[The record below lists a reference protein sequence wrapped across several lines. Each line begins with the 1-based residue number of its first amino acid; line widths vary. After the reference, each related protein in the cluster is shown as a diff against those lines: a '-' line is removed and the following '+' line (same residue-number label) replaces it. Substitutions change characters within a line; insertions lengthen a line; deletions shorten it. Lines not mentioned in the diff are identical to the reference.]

1 MTNYKSY
8 KYDLLDRMDLKYSIY
23 VGGLDVQYSHDVP
36 YLWTFCFDLTGE
48 VISGRTWDD
57 LISWFEKLES
67 FGYNGDHKLI
77 IYLNDLSQFFHFV
90 KKELLFDTEMLAKS
104 PSEILICSYRGLE
117 FRDFQAYTEKDI
129 DKLIILND
137 VNAKEYH
144 KEPKADKLSYM
155 CVLSEAEFDYSSRR
169 VLEMTKAIRTDID
182 LLYQGDAKHVP
193 PTKTSR
199 IENIISA
206 NLRKSDPDKF
216 IYWRIHAMNPIS
228 TEFGREILL
237 PQLRKAFFGGTS
249 FIEKKYI
256 DLILSDIDTA
266 DLISAYCSEFLCS
279 KFPISKFKVLDVPED
294 YQDIFKKSYY
304 SKKAL
309 LITFT
314 AENVKVKKTG
324 IPILP
329 AASKHY
335 YFDKNNPAERQA
347 AIARAQSLKLKE
359 DKGIIRMC
367 LTDID
372 FELFVRYYDIEKL
385 TISGILGATY
395 GYLPD
400 YIVKT
405 VAQLYAD
412 KAKAKAKKNALD
424 AAGLL
429 TELQQEVYNDF
440 KSILARL
447 YGIFTRSP
455 IVTQYIYDHEKRDI
469 KVKNANYLVS
479 TYEWRP
485 VVYQWG
491 VWTTALTRK
500 KICDLRDTFKDR
512 KIRVIS
518 GDTDCLNFKKNPRST
533 AIIAEFNKKIKSAVK
548 RRCELIGIDPEAL
561 HDLGTLEVKSYKF
574 YKFTGNK
581 QYAFIQT
588 TEKGDQFKFKVGGMN
603 TECTYFDDYSD
614 NPIDKLT
621 LFGLGTYI
629 PARYSPRLEKRVSD
643 DPENVSY
650 TDRDGNA
657 IRAEVKSRQLQES
670 RSFYIFDP
678 YSPLTMQEKIKAA
691 KATSST
697 ENVMGQLAEYTRRLS
712 TKTPKIEKES
722 KK

>member
-1 MTNYKSY
+1 MTNFKEY
-8 KYDLLDRMDLKYSIY
+8 KYDLLDRMDLKYSVY

-48 VISGRTWDD
+48 VICGRTWDD

-77 IYLNDLSQFFHFV
+77 IYLNDLSEFFHFV
-90 KKELLFDTEMLAKS
+90 KKELLFDNEMLAKS
-104 PSEILICSYRGLE
+104 PSEILICTYRGLE
-117 FRDFQAYTEKDI
+117 FRDFQSYTEKDI

-144 KEPKADKLSYM
+144 TQPKADKLSYM
-155 CVLSEAEFDYSSRR
+155 CELSESEYEYSSRR
-169 VLEMTKAIRTDID
+169 VLEMTKTIRADID

-228 TEFGREILL
+228 TDFGRNILL

-249 FIEKKYI
+249 FYEKNYI
-256 DLILSDIDTA
+256 DLILADIESA
-266 DLISAYCSEFLCS
+266 DITSAYCSEFLCS
-279 KFPISKFKVLDVPED
+279 KFPISKFKVLDVPAD
-294 YQDIFKKSYY
+294 FNDLFTNSYY
-304 SKKAL
+304 TKKAL
-309 LITFT
+309 LIQFE
-314 AENVKVKKTG
+314 ANNVKVKKNG
-324 IPILP
+324 VPILP

-335 YFDKNNPAERQA
+335 YFDKNSPVERQA

-372 FELFVRYYDIEKL
+372 FGLFVRYYDIESI
-385 TISGILGATY
+385 TIRGVLGATY

-412 KAKAKAKKNALD
+412 KAKAKAKKNELD

-455 IVTQYIYDHEKRDI
+455 IVTQYIYDQEKRDI
-469 KVKNANYLVS
+469 KVNNANYLVS

-512 KIRVIS
+512 KIKVIS

-533 AIIAEFNKKIKSAVK
+533 AIIAEFNKKIKSTIA
-548 RRCELIGIDPEAL
+548 RRCELIGIDPDAL

-574 YKFTGNK
+574 YKLTGNK
-581 QYAFIQT
+581 QYAFIQE

-603 TECTYFDDYSD
+603 TECKYFDEYSD

-621 LFGLGTYI
+621 LFGLGCRI
-629 PARYSPRLEKRVSD
+629 PASYSPRIVRRVSD
-643 DPENVSY
+643 EPKKVSY

-657 IRAEVKSRQLQES
+657 IRAEVKSRQFLEHKH
-670 RSFYIFDP
+670 FYILNP
-678 YSPLTMQEKIKAA
+678 YSPIVQEDQMKEAA
-691 KATSST
+691 PTSSSD
-697 ENVMGQLAEYTRRLS
+697 NVKGQLAEYTRRLS
-712 TKTPKIEKES
+712 TATPKIEKEN